1 MNNIEGVA
9 AIGHSPD
16 ALDEF
21 YREHIEAVQRFVAR
35 RVTSPED
42 AADLTAEVFL
52 AAMHAS
58 RTYRGDGAA
67 PRAWLYGI
75 ARRVVANHHRSTYR
89 AFRAIARI
97 DGRDL
102 LDDDTTEQIADR
114 IDSERSARHAYR
126 ALADLPERQRAVM
139 ELVAVDGL
147 SVTEAAAALGI
158 SAGNARVRYHRA
170 RQRVAANLA
179 PLHLD
184 NAEVN

>member
-1 MNNIEGVA
+1 MNNIEGVG

-42 AADLTAEVFL
+42 VADLTAEVFL

-58 RTYRGDGAA
+58 RKYRGDGAA

-75 ARRVVANHHRSTYR
+75 AQRVVANHHRAT
-89 AFRAIARI
+89 FRAMRAMSRI

-102 LDDDTTEQIADR
+102 LDDDAIEQIADR
-114 IDSERSARHAYR
+114 IDSERSARQAYR
-126 ALADLPERQRAVM
+126 ALGDLPERQRAVI

-147 SVTEAAAALGI
+147 SVTEAAAVLGI
-158 SAGNARVRYHRA
+158 TAGNARVRYHRA
-170 RQRVAANLA
+170 RQRIAASLTA
-179 PLHLD
+179 IHPD